1 MVVDWQQV
9 ENGIRRYLKEWWRQE
24 FKKQKLLL
32 GTQEGEL
39 ELEFDAVSEDMH
51 IIAEIKY
58 MTHPEHPRE
67 MQLALDDIHKLEA
80 VRAER
85 KLLFLVDPLFYQ
97 VFCRKNQKDLLHWKQ
112 KGIEIVSPFE
122 LENYLE
128 G

>member
-1 MVVDWQQV
+1 MVIEWQQAEDGV
-9 ENGIRRYLKEWWRQE
+9 RRYLKEWWGQE

-32 GTQEGEL
+32 ETDEGEL

-58 MTHPEHPRE
+58 TTHPEHPRE
-67 MQLALDDIHKLEA
+67 MQLALDDIRKLEA
-80 VRAER
+80 VQAER

-97 VFCRKNQKDLLHWKQ
+97 VFCRKNQKDLLRWKQ
-112 KGIEIVSPFE
+112 EDIEIVSPFE
-122 LENYLE
+122 LEGYLE